1 MNEMLVIPEEDHD
14 IGNSEN
20 LSEKTSKQDLK
31 EYFRKI
37 LSHDKFY
44 EDIQFAEFFLGKN
57 NETEMEKDKK

>member
-20 LSEKTSKQDLK
+20 LSEKTAKQDLK

-37 LSHDKFY
+37 LNHDKFY
-44 EDIQFAEFFLGKN
+44 EDIQFAEFF
-57 NETEMEKDKK
+57 